1 MGKWGIDCCE
11 NNSAINIQV
20 TKDRWIKA
28 RRDLED
34 AKYIEELI
42 HRDFIN
48 HIRNYK
54 TTWDYRLPTVK
65 SAVDELK
72 ITDGRKKKPSLSY
85 LNSCIKEDFF
95 TNLDVKIKVNNII
108 SYGYEGYR
116 WQMDFEI
123 NGEIYS
129 ISVPDKTKIN
139 AENLDHAYEGK
150 FAFLHRTSEC
160 SVSVEFTDYREEK
173 MAKYIEEYFTER
185 ANVLLARECK

>member
-11 NNSAINIQV
+11 NNAVINIQT

-28 RRDLED
+28 KHDLED

-48 HIRNYK
+48 HIKSYQ

-95 TNLDVKIKVNNII
+95 TNLDVKIKINNII
-108 SYGYEGYR
+108 SYGYEGYH

-123 NGEIYS
+123 NGETYS

-139 AENLDHAYEGK
+139 AENLNHAYEGK

-160 SVSVEFTDYREEK
+160 SISVEFADYHEEN